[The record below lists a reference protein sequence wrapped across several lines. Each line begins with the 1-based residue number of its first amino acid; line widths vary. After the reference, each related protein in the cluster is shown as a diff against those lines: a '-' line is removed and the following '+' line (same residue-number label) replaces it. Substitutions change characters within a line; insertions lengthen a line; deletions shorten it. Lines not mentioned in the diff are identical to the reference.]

1 MNAASVIQCIAKNRS
16 IGIFDAH
23 SLDNDPY
30 HLEFGTQTQT
40 QLKLRLNSEA
50 QILTVMQFLQSH
62 GHAQR

>member
-1 MNAASVIQCIAKNRS
+1 MSS
-16 IGIFDAH
+16 GIFDAH
-23 SLDNDPY
+23 SLDNDPH

-50 QILTVMQFLQSH
+50 QILTVMQFLPSH